1 MDRDYRNADQEG
13 QIMPKGYFSN
23 ASPEFITGAKVKI
36 LILKRQN
43 NISDGLEMNRTDM
56 AAEWDDR

>member
-1 MDRDYRNADQEG
+1 
-13 QIMPKGYFSN
+13 MPKGYFSN